1 MTSSRAAHASV
12 AFLLLCGA
20 LSTFPPVT
28 TDIYLPALPELTRSL
43 KGTPAEGQTTLA
55 VYFLGLGLG
64 QLFYGPWSD
73 RAGRRPAMLTG
84 AAIYLAASFGCAVA
98 SSMAWLIAL
107 RFAQAIGACS
117 GVVISSAIVR
127 DRFGHQESAR
137 IYSMLL
143 TLRGVGPILAPLAGG
158 FIVTFFDWRTI
169 FWALAVFGAVV
180 GVWVFFGLEESRTEA
195 VAERARSESP
205 FRAYAAALRNRTI
218 VGYLATNGFNFSSM
232 FAWIAAAP
240 YLVIGVYKVPPL
252 YFGWIFGANAAGF
265 MIASQVNRRL
275 LRRHKADRL
284 MAFGAIG
291 ALAAAAVLFFDAA
304 TGLGGAW
311 GIFPP
316 LFLVVSSLGFVSTNA
331 MAGGLAVDPS
341 RSGAVSALFGA
352 GQFALGGLATA
363 LGAVASRDPALAM
376 SGVILV
382 MAAGAVVFPLI
393 RLARPP
399 LSRRAGPDPPPA
411 PAPRAGA
418 PGDPADRAR
427 TGARSRP

>member
-1 MTSSRAAHASV
+1 MSSTRAAHASLG
-12 AFLLLCGA
+12 FLLLCGA

-28 TDIYLPALPELTRSL
+28 TDIYLPALPQLTRSL
-43 KGTPAEGQTTLA
+43 HGTTAEGQTTLA

-73 RAGRRPAMLTG
+73 RVGRRPPMLAG
-84 AAIYLAASFGCAVA
+84 AAIYLVATFGCAVA
-98 SSMAWLIAL
+98 SSMDWMIAL

-127 DRFGHQESAR
+127 DRFEHQESAR

-158 FIVTFFDWRTI
+158 FIVTFFEWRTI
-169 FWALAVFGAVV
+169 FWALGVFGAVIGI
-180 GVWVFFGLEESRTEA
+180 GVLFGMPESRTRA

-205 FRAYAAALRNRTI
+205 VRAYIAALKNRTI
-218 VGYLATNGFNFSSM
+218 VGYILTNGFNFSSM

-240 YLVIGVYKVPPL
+240 YLVIGVYKVPAL

-265 MIASQVNRRL
+265 MLASQINRRL
-275 LRRHKADRL
+275 LRRFAADRL
-284 MAFGAIG
+284 MAWGAIG
-291 ALAAAAVLFFDAA
+291 ALACAVVLFLDAL

-316 LFLVVSSLGFVSTNA
+316 LFLVVSSVGFVSTNA

-341 RSGAVSALFGA
+341 RSGSVSALFGV

-363 LGAVASRDPALAM
+363 ISALASKNPALAM

-382 MAAGAVVFPLI
+382 LASGAVIFPLI
-393 RLARPP
+393 RLKRSAAQP
-399 LSRRAGPDPPPA
+399 
-411 PAPRAGA
+411 
-418 PGDPADRAR
+418 
-427 TGARSRP
+427 TG